1 MTGSVIS
8 RGEASRRWLG
18 FPNPVNEKAA
28 RTVAAGVLLLAGLT
42 FALSLTSSPRWL
54 WISAV
59 LAAGFIAR
67 VLAGPRFSPL
77 GRLATQMIAPR
88 LGEPKL
94 VAGPPKR
101 FAQAIGAVVTGA
113 ATVSTAVGAV
123 GLAQALLGLI
133 IIAAGLESV
142 FAVCIGCIVFAVL
155 MRAGVVPEETC
166 EACANVQTVLDRS

>member
-1 MTGSVIS
+1 MFMGRSWAYGIEKCTRPVDSRGTPMTGSVIS

-42 FALSLTSSPRWL
+42 LALSLTASPRWL
-54 WISAV
+54 WISVV

-67 VLAGPRFSPL
+67 VLAGPRLSPL

-101 FAQAIGAVVTGA
+101 FAQGHRRRDGVNRGGCRGAGPGA
-113 ATVSTAVGAV
+113 A
-123 GLAQALLGLI
+123 
-133 IIAAGLESV
+133 
-142 FAVCIGCIVFAVL
+142 
-155 MRAGVVPEETC
+155 R
-166 EACANVQTVLDRS
+166 